1 MITDMHSQVEII
13 TRVME
18 IVSSSNRAMP
28 AHFNSSG
35 DRTQSF
41 GIDFEPLTANDEYNM
56 ASEAWNGVS
65 EYVKEVSSA
74 DNSLIVLLG
83 EDYMLSAYVV
93 TKLGHPELIDEVV
106 SAAHKRLASIFTD
119 EKINKVVSIPGVN
132 DYLDSCKQYGGSF
145 V

>member
-1 MITDMHSQVEII
+1 MHSQVEII

-106 SAAHKRLASIFTD
+106 SAVHKRLASIFTD